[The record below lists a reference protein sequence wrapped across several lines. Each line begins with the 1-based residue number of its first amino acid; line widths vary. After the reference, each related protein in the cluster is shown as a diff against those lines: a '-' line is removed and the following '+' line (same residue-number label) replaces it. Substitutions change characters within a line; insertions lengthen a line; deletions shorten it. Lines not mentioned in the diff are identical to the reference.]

1 MESRELIQHLPDRA
15 TFRPDAMTK
24 VDCFRSHRLI
34 VGLNCLEPG
43 QAQAAHTHAG
53 ADKFYVVL
61 RGKATFLIGERE
73 VRAGPGDFIAAP
85 AGIPHGIARA
95 EERTIVLM
103 AMAPAPTGGG
113 GGGAE
118 TNRR

>member
-43 QAQAAHTHAG
+43 QAQAVHTHAG

-61 RGKATFLIGERE
+61 SGKATFIIGERE
-73 VRAGPGDFIAAP
+73 VTAGPGDLVVAP
-85 AGIPHGIARA
+85 AGIAHGIAGA
-95 EERTIVLM
+95 AERTIVLM
-103 AMAPAPTGGG
+103 AMAPAPTAAT
-113 GGGAE
+113 GAE
-118 TNRR
+118 TSRR

>member
-1 MESRELIQHLPDRA
+1 MESREFVQHLLDQA

-34 VGLNCLEPG
+34 AGLNCFEPG
-43 QAQAAHTHAG
+43 QSQAAHTHAG

-61 RGKATFLIGERE
+61 SGKATFVVADRE
-73 VRAGPGDFIAAP
+73 IAAGPGDFIAAP
-85 AGIPHGIARA
+85 AGIAHGVVRA

-103 AMAPAPTGGG
+103 AMAPAPTASAG
-113 GGGAE
+113 
-118 TNRR
+118 TSRR